1 MSAFMNR
8 YGFTRASLLRFVFI
22 TANAELIY
30 MFWNLRTSLTTPLM
44 AAFGIDKAQLGVI
57 AGLQGFIMLFLTIPL
72 GWAGDRFKTHHVMI
86 ISSVVSGAVAIVLAL
101 MVPVSP
107 SGFWI
112 VVGGY
117 GLMLV
122 FTEAIY
128 KTTNFKA
135 ISMTTDDTHQAAVF
149 GLFEMGR
156 GVITF
161 IEGALSLAI
170 FQWMGSAIAGHEV
183 AAMRW
188 TMIISAGITLLSA
201 LLVFF
206 AFPRSARIRARTTG
220 DKQEAF
226 TVKDLLGALRI
237 PDVWITGLSASCAYG
252 VFVMCATLLNTYLV
266 DVYGLPAVMAGSMGL
281 IISAARIVAPGAAGQ
296 LADRRFRSSAHLFWI
311 LFAIMAAML
320 FLEVLLPKPQA
331 PTPTNFGLLVP
342 AFVVIFTA
350 AFCCYMIRGIY
361 YSPIGEAGIPSRVR
375 ASAMSAATTIG
386 YTPAL
391 YGTYW
396 FGSIIDRNEAAG
408 DIVRGYNIVFMIL
421 GVYAVLGVV
430 FALVLR
436 RRWDARARAAR
447 KDAVKEEVSAS

>member
-86 ISSVVSGAVAIVLAL
+86 VSSVVSGAVAIVLAL

-170 FQWMGSAIAGHEV
+170 FQWMGGAIAGHEV

-188 TMIISAGITLLSA
+188 TISSPPASPSCPPCSSSSP
-201 LLVFF
+201 
-206 AFPRSARIRARTTG
+206 FP
-220 DKQEAF
+220 
-226 TVKDLLGALRI
+226 
-237 PDVWITGLSASCAYG
+237 
-252 VFVMCATLLNTYLV
+252 
-266 DVYGLPAVMAGSMGL
+266 
-281 IISAARIVAPGAAGQ
+281 
-296 LADRRFRSSAHLFWI
+296 
-311 LFAIMAAML
+311 
-320 FLEVLLPKPQA
+320 
-331 PTPTNFGLLVP
+331 
-342 AFVVIFTA
+342 
-350 AFCCYMIRGIY
+350 
-361 YSPIGEAGIPSRVR
+361 
-375 ASAMSAATTIG
+375 
-386 YTPAL
+386 
-391 YGTYW
+391 
-396 FGSIIDRNEAAG
+396 
-408 DIVRGYNIVFMIL
+408 
-421 GVYAVLGVV
+421 
-430 FALVLR
+430 
-436 RRWDARARAAR
+436 
-447 KDAVKEEVSAS
+447 VS

>member
-86 ISSVVSGAVAIVLAL
+86 VSSVVSGAVAIVLAL

-170 FQWMGSAIAGHEV
+170 FQWMGGAIAGHEV

-266 DVYGLPAVMAGSMGL
+266 DVYGLP
-281 IISAARIVAPGAAGQ
+281 
-296 LADRRFRSSAHLFWI
+296 ADRRFRSSAHLFWI

>member
-1 MSAFMNR
+1 
-8 YGFTRASLLRFVFI
+8 
-22 TANAELIY
+22 
-30 MFWNLRTSLTTPLM
+30 
-44 AAFGIDKAQLGVI
+44 
-57 AGLQGFIMLFLTIPL
+57 
-72 GWAGDRFKTHHVMI
+72 
-86 ISSVVSGAVAIVLAL
+86 
-101 MVPVSP
+101 
-107 SGFWI
+107 
-112 VVGGY
+112 
-117 GLMLV
+117 MLV

-170 FQWMGSAIAGHEV
+170 FQWMGGAIAGHEV

-188 TMIISAGITLLSA
+188 TRIISAGITLLSA